1 MKSSGELLEP
11 AHAHP
16 ANRRGL
22 LAQRVCAPR
31 SRKTTFGADRQT
43 GRGGGGGGGETVK
56 VRQTASVKLLQG
68 ELCL

>member
-31 SRKTTFGADRQT
+31 SRKTTFGADRQA
-43 GRGGGGGGGETVK
+43 EEEEEVK
-56 VRQTASVKLLQG
+56 QLKSDRRLL
-68 ELCL
+68 